1 MASIGLCVITKEV
14 DLLLNKKLTGLLPY
28 FDKLYIQVNGGNVPK
43 VHDPKINYSAYK
55 WNDNFA
61 DARNALLAEVRIDYW
76 VWMDSDD
83 ELYGVENLRTVVDQM
98 EAKDIDIVMAPYHY
112 LVNEDGITTELQSRE
127 RIIRTGTP
135 GEWRGAVHETFIPAG
150 AASFDDTTLV
160 QWKHVKTAEDHALS
174 LHRNI
179 AILSREFNKED
190 KDPRIAY
197 YLGLALAQLGSFE
210 PAIEAFNYLIEHGG
224 WDEERY
230 RAWLQI
236 AGIYQQM
243 SEFPKAIEACFG
255 ALAELPDWPDAY
267 YLLQQAYYEMDDH
280 ERALEWYKIGQTKP
294 EPDTDSARNA
304 IVTQYQPMLL
314 ASMSYLFT
322 GQVKEAMQTATRL
335 SQLAPAYKELDKL
348 KPELLRAY
356 NEQIAIDN
364 AKALIDFTRTYEG
377 DPIKVLDSLPS
388 YLRSDI
394 RLTEERRKLTPVK
407 VWPKGS
413 VAYYCGQSFEPWG
426 PDTLE
431 QGMGG
436 SEEAV
441 VYLSRNLRLHYGPVT
456 IYNERQVPH
465 LDKFERHTWDG
476 KQATKKD
483 VHVSYLPWTE
493 INPADT
499 FDTFIAWRD
508 PSMLSTIKAR
518 VKLCDLHDIVNPEL
532 VYRNAQFVDKYM
544 FKSQFHRDLY
554 PKLPDDKCVIIG
566 NGINKGDFK

>member
-1 MASIGLCVITKEV
+1 MKQMKTIGLCVIAKGGPDDQLLHLLTTLTPHFDQVYLQVNATKEGIGYWS
-14 DLLLNKKLTGLLPY
+14 NKVKGINVSY
-28 FDKLYIQVNGGNVPK
+28 F
-43 VHDPKINYSAYK
+43 K

-61 DARNALLAEVRIDYW
+61 DARNALLAEVKTDYW
-76 VWMDSDD
+76 LWADSDD
-83 ELYGVENLRTVVDQM
+83 EIYGLEDLRKVVDQM
-98 EAKDIDIVMAPYHY
+98 ERNDTAIMFAPYHY
-112 LVNEDGITTELQSRE
+112 LVNEDGITIELQSRE

-150 AASFDDTTLV
+150 AANFDDTTLIH
-160 QWKHVKTAEDHALS
+160 WKHVKTPEDHALS
-174 LHRNI
+174 LHRNV

-197 YLGLALAQLGSFE
+197 YLGLALGQLGSFE

-280 ERALEWYKIGQTKP
+280 ERSLEWFKIGQTKP
-294 EPDTDSARNA
+294 EPDTDSARNP

-356 NEQIAIDN
+356 NEQTAIDN

-377 DPIKVLDSLPS
+377 DPIKVLDSLPA

-394 RLTEERRKLTPVK
+394 RLTEERRKLTPAK
-407 VWPKGS
+407 TWPKGS

-441 VYLSRNLRLHYGPVT
+441 VYLSRQLAKVGTQVVV
-456 IYNERQVPH
+456 YNERTAH
-465 LDKFERHTWDG
+465 LNENPLLD
-476 KQATKKD
+476 
-483 VHVSYLPWTE
+483 YLPWTE

-518 VKLCDLHDIVNPEL
+518 LKLCDLHDIVNPEL
-532 VYRNAQFVDKYM
+532 VYRNAQFVDKFM